1 MAWDTNAFLTI
12 EDLYLAY
19 RKAKVDMYYER
30 DHATAFSF
38 VEFEESLDENL
49 ANLFAELN
57 ASQPSWQNSDQFVG
71 GYGYVP
77 KSLDP
82 TKQDPNSEKDADT
95 NSASEWPQSA
105 FVVSDPDSAWAY
117 ANRHSKHAAS
127 FRIVGRHPVAFHVV
141 SALWIQKVGYLY
153 DRVLRDSVYGSRI
166 RGTAGGER
174 SKRLP
179 NATSL
184 GSFRPYTYGF
194 RAWRQDGLKAIRN
207 ALDAQKSVIAIT
219 ADLRRFYHSVGPAY
233 LLRDSFLTAFDIQLS
248 PDQRRF
254 TSQLITA
261 LKTWAK
267 GTPEHSLEPHIGLP
281 VGISAPRV
289 IANSVLAAFDKA
301 VEAELGPIFYGRYV
315 DDVLLVLENREHLT
329 SPDEIWGSISKQ
341 LGGLVRVTTEEG
353 EFAAKLELPYAN
365 DSKLRFAG
373 SKQKIFLLSG
383 TSGKS
388 LLDSIT
394 KTVEERSS
402 DWRMLPDLPTEE
414 SDLANDFVS
423 ASDDAT
429 EEADNLRKSDGLT
442 IRRLAFAIRLRNFES
457 VQQDLLPVQWQTH
470 RERFYTIAMDHVLT
484 VPGLF
489 AYGPYLSR
497 LVGLAVACGDFDR
510 AIAIVKRIGKL
521 FDSMETEAKI
531 EDLEKISR
539 SRHSILSSCLE
550 AIPKSID
557 PDQVDMHVLGRLLA
571 CFDLE
576 FELAAFSPRSLCEMA
591 RRLQA
596 TDLARE
602 PFRKQWIDGEIEQ
615 THRLPRSSSIS
626 IQSPAVKALH
636 LGDASDVLMQVG
648 LQKRNWIARAIIFPT
663 RPFTPSEIALLDQ
676 NLLFDADRFRRVVK
690 AIRGSDIRLDGLPT
704 SGRGQGGANSEL
716 AFPNSQMPS
725 SPLIAVPCFETF
737 DESWMACVSRMPDP
751 DATRYFRLNR
761 LINDVLREKPRPDY
775 LVLHELSMPR
785 RWFQRIAHKL
795 SHSGVSLVAGL
806 EYRHYDAKLT
816 SKVVP
821 GSITGLVS
829 NEVGA
834 SLVTDVLGYR
844 THLTYLQE
852 KARPALDEER
862 LLKDVAGKLLAPRR
876 EPRYPII
883 RHGDMYFGILICSEL
898 TNIELRAKF
907 RGKVDALFVPEW
919 NQDTNTFKSLVEAS
933 ALDIHCYVVQVNNRA
948 FGDCRIRAP
957 YREPHRR
964 DIGRVSGGESD
975 YYFIGKLD
983 VSELRAFQ
991 SNFRS
996 PKDGLFK
1003 PTPDGFERSLSGARR
1018 ILPAV

>member
-1 MAWDTNAFLTI
+1 MAWDTNGFLTI

-30 DHATAFSF
+30 DHATAFAF
-38 VEFEESLDENL
+38 VEFEENLDENL

-57 ASQPSWQNSDQFVG
+57 ASQPSWQDSDQFVG
-71 GYGYVP
+71 TYGYVP

-82 TKQDPNSEKDADT
+82 PKQSPNSAKNADT
-95 NSASEWPQSA
+95 NADPEWPPSA
-105 FVVSDPDSAWAY
+105 FVVSDPDAAWTY
-117 ANRHSKHAAS
+117 ANKFSEHSAS

-153 DRVLRDSVYGSRI
+153 DRVLRNSVYGSRI
-166 RGTAGGER
+166 RGTAGGEK
-174 SKRLP
+174 SERLP

-194 RAWRQDGLKAIRN
+194 RAWRQEGLKAIRT

-219 ADLRRFYHSVGPAY
+219 ADLRQFYHSVGAEY
-233 LLRDSFLTAFDIQLS
+233 LLRDSFLTEFGIQLS
-248 PDQRRF
+248 PDQTRF
-254 TSQLITA
+254 TSQFITA
-261 LKTWAK
+261 LQIWAK
-267 GTPEHSLEPHIGLP
+267 GTPEHSSEPHVGLP

-289 IANSVLAAFDKA
+289 IANSVLAGFDKA
-301 VEAELGPIFYGRYV
+301 VEEQLGPIFYGRYV
-315 DDVLLVLENREHLT
+315 DDVLLVLENRENLT
-329 SPDEIWGSISKQ
+329 RPKEIWDSISKQ
-341 LGGLVRVTTEEG
+341 LGGLVQVTTEEG
-353 EFAAKLELPYAN
+353 DFAARLNLPYAT
-365 DSKLRFAG
+365 DSNLRFAG

-383 TSGKS
+383 SSGKS

-394 KTVEERSS
+394 KTIEERSS

-429 EEADNLRKSDGLT
+429 EDADNLRKSDGLS

-457 VQQDLLPVQWQTH
+457 VQQDLLPDQWQSH

-497 LVGLAVACGDFDR
+497 LVGLAVACGDFDW
-510 AIAIVKRIGKL
+510 AAAIVKRIGKL
-521 FDSMETEAKI
+521 FDTVRVDTKKGE
-531 EDLEKISR
+531 LEKLNGSR
-539 SRHSILSSCLE
+539 ESILASCLE
-550 AIPKSID
+550 ASAKAIG
-557 PDQVDMHVLGRLLA
+557 PDQTNVHGLGPLLE

-576 FELAAFSPRSLCEMA
+576 FELPSFSPKSLCEMA

-596 TDLARE
+596 ADLARE
-602 PFRKQWIDGEIEQ
+602 PFRKQWLDGEIEQ

-636 LGDASDVLMQVG
+636 LADASDVLKRAR
-648 LQKRNWIARAIIFPT
+648 LQTKDWIARAIVFPT
-663 RPFTPSEIALLDQ
+663 RPFTPSEIALLHQD
-676 NLLFDADRFRRVVK
+676 LLFDAVKFRRAVK
-690 AIRGSDIRLDGLPT
+690 AIRGSDIRLDGLPA
-704 SGRGQGGANSEL
+704 SGRGKGESASEL
-716 AFPNSQMPS
+716 VFPNPRMPA
-725 SPLIAVPCFETF
+725 SPLVAVPCFRTF
-737 DESWMACVSRMPDP
+737 DTSWMACVSQKPDP

-761 LINDVLREKPRPDY
+761 IVNDVLREKPRPDY

-795 SHSGVSLVAGL
+795 SHSGVSLIAGL
-806 EYRHYDAKLT
+806 EYFHYDAKLT

-821 GSITGLVS
+821 GSVTGFVS

-844 THLTYLQE
+844 THLTYIQE

-862 LLKDVAGKLLAPRR
+862 LLKDVAGKILAPRR

-883 RHGDMYFGILICSEL
+883 RHGDIYFGILICSEL
-898 TNIELRAKF
+898 TNIELRSKY
-907 RGKVDALFVPEW
+907 RGKVDVLFVPEW
-919 NQDTNTFKSLVEAS
+919 NQDINTFKSLVEAS
-933 ALDIHCYVVQVNNRA
+933 APDIHCFVVQVNNRA

-964 DIGRVSGGESD
+964 DIGRVSGGEAD

-983 VSELRAFQ
+983 VNGLRAFQ

-1003 PTPDGFERSLSGARR
+1003 PTPDGFGDSLSDARKV
-1018 ILPAV
+1018 LPVV